1 MKNFKKAFV
10 AVTSVALL
18 IAGGLTGCG
27 SKTEDTNTVAK
38 TESANTEV
46 ESESQKTNPSDDDL
60 IPVRL
65 GVGGQGDNYSM
76 ELVNLAYENGYL
88 EEELKNVGYSL
99 ELQAFMQTGPEIN
112 AALASGSLDGAVYG
126 DFPVFTSSSSGI
138 ETTIIAVANQK
149 VEYGILSANDE
160 IKEPKDLE
168 GKRIIVGQ
176 GTVMQYF
183 WEHYVAAN
191 NIDASK
197 IEVINTTDG
206 ASLLQTGE
214 ADAYVSVMISA
225 KMMESRGLGKLFDD
239 SSEVPGGNS
248 VTAVTLTNKFLA
260 DNPDAAVAINKA
272 LIRAYDAAVVD
283 PESFY
288 KALATEIIPE
298 DIQKATYAADTLASQ
313 MNPEISDDVVTHLN
327 DLNNWMFENKLIPS
341 TIEVESIYNKSFY
354 EQAVSEL
361 GK

>member
-1 MKNFKKAFV
+1 MRNLKKMV
-10 AVTSVALL
+10 VTVTSVAVL

-38 TESANTEV
+38 TESANVEV
-46 ESESQKTNPSDDDL
+46 ESASQKADISDGDL

-76 ELVNLAYENGYL
+76 ELANLAYKNGYL

-99 ELQAFMQTGPEIN
+99 ELQAFLQTGPEIN
-112 AALASGSLDGAVYG
+112 AALASGSLDGAIYG
-126 DFPVFTSSSSGI
+126 DLPVFTSSSSGI
-138 ETTIIAVANQK
+138 ETTIVAVANQK
-149 VEYGILSANDE
+149 VEYGILGANDE

-168 GKRIIVGQ
+168 GKRVIVGQ

-191 NIDASK
+191 NLDVSK

-239 SSEVPGGNS
+239 SSEVLGGNS

-272 LIRAYDAAVVD
+272 LIRAYDDAVANPD
-283 PESFY
+283 SFY
-288 KALATEIIPE
+288 QALATEMIPE
-298 DIQKATYAADTLASQ
+298 DIQRATYAADSLASQ
-313 MNPEISDDVVTHLN
+313 MNPEISDDIVTHLN
-327 DLNNWMFENKLIPS
+327 DLNDWMFENKLIPS
-341 TIEVESIYNKSFY
+341 KVEVESIYNKSFY
-354 EQAVSEL
+354 EQAVAEL